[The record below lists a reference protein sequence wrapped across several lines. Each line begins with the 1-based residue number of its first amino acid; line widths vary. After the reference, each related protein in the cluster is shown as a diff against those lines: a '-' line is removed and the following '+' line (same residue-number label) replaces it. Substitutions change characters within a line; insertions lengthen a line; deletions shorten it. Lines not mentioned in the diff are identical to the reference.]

1 MNFYKDNRE
10 IILGTV
16 GALVIIFLA
25 LMMPIFSPELPLE
38 KSALIGLCF
47 SALAFLTVFITLL
60 YTMARFRKAMAKP
73 QIKVAFNEKGEQQA
87 TLTYKDGELN
97 GLPSLWLINEGN
109 AISRYFQID
118 FIIPENIGKQSQ
130 YVSDIT
136 RDNGKYI
143 LSYTNEGRYTL
154 FVNRPY
160 SDPNMVFWAAIDT
173 KKCIEVYKDSFEIKY
188 RIYGDWSETQEGA
201 LKVYVKKEQEAS
213 HAAG

>member
-154 FVNRPY
+154 FVNRPR
-160 SDPNMVFWAAIDT
+160 SDSMHLNAAIDT
-173 KKCIEVYKDSFEIKY
+173 KKCKDSFEIKY